1 MTKGKPEKNIARRTL
16 GIALCATPILLAL
29 ACVLWPRAPSP
40 AREAAALVL
49 TIGATLLGLWNLYL
63 GYGRP
68 WRYRRRHGS
77 PTGYRLVSGLPLV
90 GTLLLVAGCV
100 TAFGSPL
107 VGCCG
112 LLAALVDPDGLP
124 WIPVHTWK
132 DGSLWDG

>member
-1 MTKGKPEKNIARRTL
+1 MTRNKHLARRAI
-16 GIALCATPILLAL
+16 GVGLCATPILLAL
-29 ACVLWPRAPSP
+29 ACALWPREPSP
-40 AREAAALVL
+40 AREAAGLVL
-49 TIGATLLGLWNLYL
+49 TASATLLGLWNLYL